1 MFDREQLT
9 MTAQGTVIVQDIEEG
24 VLADKAV
31 EILKVATELFYE
43 RDFNSVGMR
52 MIASQSGVK
61 GASLYHYFASKEEML
76 FAIVMEVTRDFIA
89 DHLPST
95 DVTSNFEIELQTL
108 VEQHIAYFW

>member
-1 MFDREQLT
+1 

-52 MIASQSGVK
+52 MIASQSGE
-61 GASLYHYFASKEEML
+61 GSISLSLLRFER
-76 FAIVMEVTRDFIA
+76 RDAFRNCFGS
-89 DHLPST
+89 DSGL
-95 DVTSNFEIELQTL
+95 
-108 VEQHIAYFW
+108 YC